1 MSGKGPWD
9 GRTIAEQVY
18 GAAESRATTS
28 FTAARENKETY
39 KPTPDRERGDTG
51 DSARA
56 PEPPDPL
63 RFAEIKAQ
71 AGKRG
76 LDLLLER
83 TL

>member
-9 GRTIAEQVY
+9 GKTIAAQVY
-18 GAAESRATTS
+18 GPAESRATTS
-28 FTAARENKETY
+28 FAAAREHRETD
-39 KPTPDRERGDTG
+39 KSAPDKERGDTG

-63 RFAEIKAQ
+63 RFAQVKAQ